1 MNIFLFLRNKYENF
15 KYIKLRKEKLKMAG
29 SIKLPHKCPKCG
41 KIATTKAELDREFGT
56 RQTSP
61 TTVTNQSWCKKC
73 R

>member
-1 MNIFLFLRNKYENF
+1 MNISLFLIRKYKKF
-15 KYIKLRKEKLKMAG
+15 KYIKLREGELKVAG

-41 KIATTKAELDREFGT
+41 KVARTKKELDEYFGT

>member
-1 MNIFLFLRNKYENF
+1 
-15 KYIKLRKEKLKMAG
+15 MAG
-29 SIKLPHKCPKCG
+29 PIKLPYKCPKCG

-61 TTVTNQSWCKKC
+61 TTLTNQSWCKKS